1 MVNIENIDNPENTI
15 NDNEVFESE
24 LKDSSELSIQDILVS
39 LISDKENLTLKTE
52 IHNPRGITA
61 LSLLKEYFKGIK
73 CSVTANIIGKLIDVY
88 LEYMVS
94 YNRKSRKEIIKALS
108 SWIEKEY
115 SQGQNRLLIGQE

>member
-1 MVNIENIDNPENTI
+1 MVNIENIENLDETI

-24 LKDSSELSIQDILVS
+24 MKDSNEMSIQDILVS

-61 LSLLKEYFKGIK
+61 LSLLQEYFKGIK
-73 CSVTANIIGKLIDVY
+73 CPVTAKIIGKLIDVY